1 MVEQAR
7 GLGYVH
13 LERVGTG
20 TFTSAFGTGAVSS
33 SFLRTRDTPA
43 RVDCDWRV
51 GPGVRT
57 LRALFSLPVSFFFL
71 YYNTMFIGS
80 SVCGLWFVFPLS
92 LLFFSFLV
100 VSVVFNCDTLRCC

>member
-57 LRALFSLPVSFFFL
+57 LRALFSLPVSFFF
-71 YYNTMFIGS
+71 
-80 SVCGLWFVFPLS
+80 SVLQCYVYWLLS
-92 LLFFSFLV
+92 VRLV
-100 VSVVFNCDTLRCC
+100 VCFSPLTTVLFLSRRFGSLQL